1 MGTLPAND
9 RRRSPRQWVTVPVVI
24 RHRGVHIDGVT
35 INLSE
40 GGMFLFAAANLPPGT
55 QVELEFLPPSTSETV
70 RVVATIRRR
79 ALYLFAVEFQEDQ
92 MVYAGKHADDI
103 DNLRL

>member
-1 MGTLPAND
+1 MGALPAND
-9 RRRSPRQWVTVPVVI
+9 RRRSPRQWITVPVVI

-40 GGMFLFAAANLPPGT
+40 SGMFLFAAADLPPGT
-55 QVELEFLPPSTSETV
+55 QVELEFLPPNTSEIV

-92 MVYAGKHADDI
+92 MAHAARAASDI
-103 DNLRL
+103 ANLRV